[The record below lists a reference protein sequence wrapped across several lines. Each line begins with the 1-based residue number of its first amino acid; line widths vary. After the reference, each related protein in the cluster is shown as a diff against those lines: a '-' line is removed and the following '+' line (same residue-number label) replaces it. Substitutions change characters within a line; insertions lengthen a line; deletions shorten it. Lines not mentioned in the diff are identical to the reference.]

1 MAVATEA
8 GMTRRGAAAL
18 HRRPGLRISALLAL
32 PMFWLVVGYL
42 GALALL
48 FVTAFWTIDDFSGQV
63 TRSSPSTTSR
73 TCSPPRPTAAWC
85 CARSAIAAA
94 VTVLCVVLGVPVSF
108 FVARIAPRRW
118 RPLLIALLVTPLWAS
133 YLVKVYAW
141 RAMLEPNT
149 GVVAWM
155 LAPFGGSSPGFG
167 TAAIILTLTYLWLPY
182 MILPVYAG
190 LERLPDSILDASA
203 DLGAQPGR
211 TMRSIVIPS
220 IMPALAAGSIF
231 TFSLSLGD
239 YITAKIVG
247 GKVTMI
253 GNVVEQNYVTN
264 LPFAAAM
271 ATIPVLIMV
280 VLPPGDPAHRR
291 PGKPVGRRAMH
302 LTRPFKACLALFT
315 AAVLAFIYIP
325 LGVVVINSF
334 SSSALADLAAPGFT
348 TSGGSRRSATRPS
361 TPRC

>member
-1 MAVATEA
+1 MSVAA
-8 GMTRRGAAAL
+8 DASLSHRGATAL
-18 HRRPGLRISALLAL
+18 HRRPGLRVAGLLTL
-32 PMFWLVVGYL
+32 PIFWLVVGYI
-42 GALALL
+42 GSLALL
-48 FVTAFWTIDDFSGQV
+48 FVTAFWSIDDFSGQV
-63 TRSSPSTTSR
+63 TRQFTLDNFANLFTTPAYRGLVLR
-73 TCSPPRPTAAWC
+73 TLG
-85 CARSAIAAA
+85 IAAA
-94 VTVLCVVLGVPVSF
+94 VTVLCIVLGVPVSF
-108 FVARIAPRRW
+108 FVARIAPSRW

-155 LAPFGGSSPGFG
+155 LAPFGGDSPGFG
-167 TAAIILTLTYLWLPY
+167 TLAIILTLTYLWLPY

-190 LERLPDSILDASA
+190 LERLPDSLLDASA
-203 DLGAQPGR
+203 DLGAKPGR

-271 ATIPVLIMV
+271 ATIPVLIMIAY
-280 VLPPGDPAHRR
+280 LLAIRR
-291 PGKPVGRRAMH
+291 TG
-302 LTRPFKACLALFT
+302 ALDN
-315 AAVLAFIYIP
+315 L
-325 LGVVVINSF
+325 
-334 SSSALADLAAPGFT
+334 
-348 TSGGSRRSATRPS
+348 
-361 TPRC
+361 